1 MMAGP
6 RVFMNRRLARFVLVG
21 LSNTL
26 LGLLVIFACKAL
38 LGIADAAANLIG
50 YALLIGLSFVL
61 NRRWTFED
69 RGHVGTSLL
78 RFLLVLAV
86 AYAANLGTTLAAIG
100 LGVDSYLAHVLG
112 IGPYTV
118 IGYVGSWLFV
128 FTAPRA
134 DSTRH
139 RAGSRRRPAKFRRR
153 RRMDAPHGPGKLPVA
168 AIPADPTR
176 PG

>member
-1 MMAGP
+1 MMAGG
-6 RVFMNRRLARFVLVG
+6 RVLMSRRLARFVLVG

-69 RGHVGTSLL
+69 RGHPGKSLL

-86 AYAANLGTTLAAIG
+86 AYVANLGTTLAAIG

-118 IGYVGSWLFV
+118 IGYVGSRLFV

-134 DSTRH
+134 DSTPGRV
-139 RAGSRRRPAKFRRR
+139 GGRRRSGKFRRR
-153 RRMDAPHGPGKLPVA
+153 RWMDAPRGSAKLPVA
-168 AIPADPTR
+168 VIPADPAR